1 MKIKLISFEGIKRK
15 YHLGQAQACC
25 VIKLAN
31 YHQAEPRKDNCVPK
45 WRFNDSEIEKIVKGL
60 KERLHK
66 PLDF

>member
-1 MKIKLISFEGIKRK
+1 MKLISFEQIKRK

-31 YHQAEPRKDNCVPK
+31 YHQAEPRKGNRTPK
-45 WRFNDSEIEKIVKGL
+45 WKFNDAEIEKIVKRL

>member
-1 MKIKLISFEGIKRK
+1 MKLITFEGIKRK
-15 YHLGQAQACC
+15 YKLGQAQACC

-31 YHQAEPRKDNCVPK
+31 YHQAEYRKDDRTPK
-45 WRFNDSEIEKIVKGL
+45 WYFDDAEIKKIVKGL